1 MISKLKKNLTVLL
14 STLFCVVLIGGL
26 VMFNWGSYDN
36 RIIELRR
43 QVRLE
48 VSDVG
53 LKDIESTR
61 GDALKLESVDYA
73 IFHVKK
79 DGKVELY
86 SNHMKSVDE
95 QKLYTY
101 AQRVSDHWKEPIE
114 FGEVTYITKQGKVGR
129 YVVLIS
135 VYPAVAASIPTIA
148 VSLILAGVGIV
159 LVILLTWML
168 SRYLVRPV
176 EQMINAEK
184 KFMSNASHELK
195 TPLTV
200 ISANTQLLEEEI
212 GDNRHLQY
220 IRQETEQMIA
230 MVNKMLTLMRLDT
243 PMEQAKH
250 VRFCMDEALLD
261 VIFPMESVAYEKK
274 LTMDI
279 AIQEQ
284 MYMTGDE
291 DQIKNLMSI
300 LLDNAISYTPEGG
313 SIAIQASLRAR
324 RFFLC
329 VSNTGEPIPKEQ
341 REKLFERFYRADEA
355 RAGGGSHFGLGLSI
369 AGSIVANHHGK
380 IWVDSHDGQ
389 NVFQVV
395 LPVGKWE
402 IG

>member
-14 STLFCVVLIGGL
+14 SALFCVVFLGGL
-26 VMFNWGSYDN
+26 FMFNWGSYDN
-36 RIIELRR
+36 RLMELRR

-48 VSDVG
+48 VSEVG

-61 GDALKLESVDYA
+61 GDALELESVDYA

-79 DGKVELY
+79 DGTVELY
-86 SNHMKSVDE
+86 SNHMEGISE
-95 QKLYTY
+95 QRLYTY
-101 AQRVSDHWKEPIE
+101 AQKVADHWKEPLE
-114 FGEVTYITKQGKVGR
+114 FREVTCITKQGKAGR
-129 YVVLIS
+129 YIVLIS
-135 VYPAVAASIPTIA
+135 VYPAVVALVPTIVA
-148 VSLILAGVGIV
+148 SVLFAGIGIA
-159 LVILLTWML
+159 LVILLTRLL
-168 SRYLVRPV
+168 SRRLVRPV
-176 EQMINAEK
+176 EQMISSEK

-200 ISANTQLLEEEI
+200 ISANTQLLEDEI

-230 MVNKMLTLMRLDT
+230 LVNKMLTLMRLDAPLAET
-243 PMEQAKH
+243 QH
-250 VRFCMDEALLD
+250 QRFCVDEALLD

-274 LTMDI
+274 LSMEI
-279 AIQEQ
+279 NVQEQ
-284 MYMTGDE
+284 MYMTGNE

-313 SIAIQASLRAR
+313 EIAITAKMQAWKLSLT
-324 RFFLC
+324 
-329 VSNTGEPIPKEQ
+329 VSNSGEEIPKEQ

-380 IWVDSHDGQ
+380 IWVDSHDGK
-389 NVFQVV
+389 NIFQVI
-395 LPVGKWE
+395 LPAGKRE
-402 IG
+402 I

>member
-1 MISKLKKNLTVLL
+1 MISKLQKNLTILL
-14 STLFCVVLIGGL
+14 SALFCVVFIGGL
-26 VMFNWGSYDN
+26 VMFNWGSYED
-36 RIIELRR
+36 RLMELRR

-48 VSDVG
+48 VSEVG
-53 LKDIESTR
+53 LKQIENTR
-61 GDALKLESVDYA
+61 GAALEMEAVDCA
-73 IFHVKK
+73 IFHVQE
-79 DGKVELY
+79 GGAVELY
-86 SNHMKSVDE
+86 SNHIQGIDE
-95 QKLYTY
+95 KKLYAY
-101 AQRVSDHWKEPIE
+101 AQEVADHWKEPLQ
-114 FGEVTYITKQGKVGR
+114 FWEVTSTTKQGKSGR

-135 VYPAVAASIPTIA
+135 VYPAVRASVPSIVASVLLAA
-148 VSLILAGVGIV
+148 VGIV
-159 LVILLTWML
+159 LLILLTQML
-168 SRYLVRPV
+168 SRRLVRPV

-230 MVNKMLTLMRLDT
+230 MVNKLLTLMRLDN
-243 PMEQAKH
+243 PMVETQH
-250 VRFCMDEALLD
+250 QRFCVDEALLD

-274 LTMDI
+274 LAMDTD
-279 AIQEQ
+279 IQER
-284 MYMTGDE
+284 MYLSGDE

-324 RFFLC
+324 RFYLC

-389 NVFQVV
+389 NVFQVI
-395 LPVGKWE
+395 LPAGK
-402 IG
+402 